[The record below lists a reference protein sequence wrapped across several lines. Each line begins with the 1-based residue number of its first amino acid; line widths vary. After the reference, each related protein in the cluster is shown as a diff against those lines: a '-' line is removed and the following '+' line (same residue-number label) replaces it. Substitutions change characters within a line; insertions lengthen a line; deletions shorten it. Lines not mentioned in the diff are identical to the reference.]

1 MASVE
6 DTAAGGPTPTQRYK
20 TGADVGMSPEAWEDT
35 FGPHT
40 LVRFFFFHQNYKI
53 SQVQRRRQMLI
64 YLDSGAAAHKI
75 KKNNKNK
82 NGLNRPN

>member
-40 LVRFFFFHQNYKI
+40 LVRFFFPPE
-53 SQVQRRRQMLI
+53 L
-64 YLDSGAAAHKI
+64 
-75 KKNNKNK
+75 
-82 NGLNRPN
+82 